1 MIKYELMNRLWY
13 FILISVFLFSC
24 AQGREKQEEKGS
36 HQEQAEQKQEGSSQS
51 NNGKEQNGEEQDGEE
66 RDVEADIRA
75 STLIAEGEA
84 VPDFIF
90 TTTRGKQYSMEGL
103 KGKVVLLNFFAT
115 WCPTCMK
122 EMPALQEQVWGKYK
136 ERDDFMLVSIGR
148 EQDMQKM
155 KDFKAEKGYGFHF
168 APDTGRVIYGLF
180 AEKYIPRNVVVN
192 EQGTIVYQGTGYDEQ
207 EFADMLQ
214 LIERELAD

>member
-1 MIKYELMNRLWY
+1 MTRLIY
-13 FILISVFLFSC
+13 AILISVLFLSC
-24 AQGREKQEEKGS
+24 SQNPENKKEVDGPQAKAKQS
-36 HQEQAEQKQEGSSQS
+36 QPSADQQENGNEQK
-51 NNGKEQNGEEQDGEE
+51 EE
-66 RDVEADIRA
+66 RDVEADIKA

-84 VPDFIF
+84 VPEFSF
-90 TTTRGKQYSMEGL
+90 TTTRGKQYSMKGL
-103 KGKVVLLNFFAT
+103 EGKVVLLNFFAT

-122 EMPALQEQVWGKYK
+122 EMPALQEQVWNRYK
-136 ERDDFMLVSIGR
+136 NRDDFMLVSIGR

-168 APDTGRVIYGLF
+168 APDTGRVIYGKF

-192 EQGTIVYQGTGYDEQ
+192 QEGTIVYQGTGYDEQ
-207 EFADMLQ
+207 EFGSMLQ

>member
-1 MIKYELMNRLWY
+1 MNRLWY
-13 FILISVFLFSC
+13 FILISVMFLSC
-24 AQGREKQEEKGS
+24 AQSSEKKDEEGGQ
-36 HQEQAEQKQEGSSQS
+36 QEQAEQKQESSSEES
-51 NNGKEQNGEEQDGEE
+51 NEKES
-66 RDVEADIRA
+66 

-84 VPDFIF
+84 VPDFSF
-90 TTTRGKQYSMEGL
+90 TTTRGKQYSMQGL
-103 KGKVVLLNFFAT
+103 KGKVVLINLFAT

-122 EMPALQEQVWGKYK
+122 EMPALQEQVWSNYK
-136 ERDDFMLVSIGR
+136 DRDDFMLVSIGR

-168 APDTGRVIYGLF
+168 APDTGRVIYSMF

-207 EFADMLQ
+207 EFASMLQ

>member
-1 MIKYELMNRLWY
+1 MNRLWY
-13 FILISVFLFSC
+13 FILISVMFLSC
-24 AQGREKQEEKGS
+24 AQSTEKKDAEDGDQ
-36 HQEQAEQKQEGSSQS
+36 QQTEQKKESSSQEI
-51 NNGKEQNGEEQDGEE
+51 NEKES
-66 RDVEADIRA
+66 

-84 VPDFIF
+84 VPDFSF
-90 TTTRGKQYSMEGL
+90 TTTRGRQYSMEGL
-103 KGKVVLLNFFAT
+103 EGKVVLLNFFAT

-122 EMPALQEQVWGKYK
+122 EMPALQEQVWRKYGD
-136 ERDDFMLVSIGR
+136 RDDFMLVSIGR
-148 EQDMQKM
+148 EQGMQKM

-168 APDTGRVIYGLF
+168 APDTGRVIYSMF

-207 EFADMLQ
+207 EFASMLQ

>member
-1 MIKYELMNRLWY
+1 MNRLWY
-13 FILISVFLFSC
+13 FILISVMFLSC
-24 AQGREKQEEKGS
+24 AQSTEKKDEEGGQ
-36 HQEQAEQKQEGSSQS
+36 QEQAEQKQESSSQES
-51 NNGKEQNGEEQDGEE
+51 NGKEQDGEE
-66 RDVEADIRA
+66 RDVEADIKA
-75 STLIAEGEA
+75 STMIAEGEA
-84 VPDFIF
+84 VPDFSF

-122 EMPALQEQVWGKYK
+122 EMPALQEQVWSKYK
-136 ERDDFMLVSIGR
+136 DRDDFMLVSIGR
-148 EQDMQKM
+148 EQGMQKM
-155 KDFKAEKGYGFHF
+155 KDFKAEKSYGFHF
-168 APDTGRVIYGLF
+168 ASDTGRVIYSMF

-207 EFADMLQ
+207 EFASMLQ